1 MKYLLKPSLS
11 GVFVAIS
18 SAITSVGELKRL
30 LTLALALLLCGCSNN
45 SYGTKLPYDAWRIGF
60 IARNYM
66 EVWIETADAVD
77 INNRVF
83 RNAMSGTASVQTPPN
98 LKGNPKGW
106 PKRPGDG
113 AGKYVYGAELP
124 RLIYVRWQSLAEPKT
139 YEAYIE
145 IPETIRQQMLGG
157 GRTFCTA
164 SDVWITDH
172 RKLLVVGLAPGGIA
186 KTWIMGV
193 CLDAIEVSRVQGT
206 VVKEGP
212 HLGAV
217 GARYYRPPNA
227 ASQAYIDKFGIPFE
241 SW

>member
-1 MKYLLKPSLS
+1 MRTNKIKNMCLL
-11 GVFVAIS
+11 V
-18 SAITSVGELKRL
+18 
-30 LTLALALLLCGCSNN
+30 LLCSMGGCSGNI
-45 SYGTKLPYDAWRIGF
+45 YGTRLPYDAWRIGF

-139 YEAYIE
+139 YQAYIE
-145 IPETIRQQMLGG
+145 ISESIRQAMLKGEKSYCR
-157 GRTFCTA
+157 GRGK
-164 SDVWITDH
+164 WITGY
-172 RKLLVVGLAPGGIA
+172 REAITIGLAPGGIA
-186 KTWIMGV
+186 KTWVHGG
-193 CLDAIEVSRVQGT
+193 CLDPIEVSRVEGSVVQQG
-206 VVKEGP
+206 P
-212 HLGAV
+212 YLGQTN
-217 GARYYRPPNA
+217 GRYALKLEPE
-227 ASQAYIDKFGIPFE
+227 SQAYIDKFGIPFG